1 MGKNGKKKSSMI
13 DYLSQFL
20 TYEIRTT
27 DFWGSGWGKNTALPG
42 FLVEKFLRLQRHS
55 APVANFIIYRS

>member
-27 DFWGSGWGKNTALPG
+27 DFWGSGWGKKYSFTRIFGRKISA
-42 FLVEKFLRLQRHS
+42 LQRHS